1 MQEVSLFMSGAHGD
15 IEAVFDYAPDAKLLA
30 NAAAQD
36 AAYDEDSR
44 DGMGLSSSI
53 SLAAGTGGV
62 GGVGGPG
69 GHRVS
74 GWYNVR
80 RMSEYQDTA
89 VAEEPEE
96 SDIEEED
103 EDQVAAAEET
113 EGVGGDKRSVASSQA
128 GNSNVSVSV
137 NASTPT
143 PKPLGIPKLH
153 PQPETVVTEG
163 ILSTSPGQHVRRMQ
177 AIGKP
182 LQTRF
187 DTRRRD
193 SVSSIFRPQVGGPPE
208 DSSGGGSPLQRI
220 YSRGSED
227 RRRSFSR
234 EREID
239 PLQLESDVEPAWAR
253 ALLEAVKRLE
263 ERQAKLDDG
272 ARTK

>member
-30 NAAAQD
+30 DAAAQD

-62 GGVGGPG
+62 GGVGGVG

-113 EGVGGDKRSVASSQA
+113 EGTGGDKHSVASSQA
-128 GNSNVSVSV
+128 GNGHINVD
-137 NASTPT
+137 ASTPT
-143 PKPLGIPKLH
+143 PKPLGIPQLH
-153 PQPETVVTEG
+153 PETIATEG
-163 ILSTSPGQHVRRMQ
+163 ILSTSPGQHVRKRSVSLFRRGSTPVGETQ
-177 AIGKP
+177 SLRSSDPKSG
-182 LQTRF
+182 
-187 DTRRRD
+187 DRRRTA
-193 SVSSIFRPQVGGPPE
+193 RAGEAHCRRYTP
-208 DSSGGGSPLQRI
+208 
-220 YSRGSED
+220 ED
-227 RRRSFSR
+227 RRTGEGHFQGRGKSIRSSSNPRSSPHGR
-234 EREID
+234 ELCWR
-239 PLQLESDVEPAWAR
+239 R
-253 ALLEAVKRLE
+253 
-263 ERQAKLDDG
+263 
-272 ARTK
+272 

>member
-30 NAAAQD
+30 DAAAQD

-62 GGVGGPG
+62 GGVGGVG

-113 EGVGGDKRSVASSQA
+113 EGTGGDKHSVASSQA
-128 GNSNVSVSV
+128 GNGHINVD
-137 NASTPT
+137 ASTPT
-143 PKPLGIPKLH
+143 PKPLGIPQLH
-153 PQPETVVTEG
+153 PETIATEG

-208 DSSGGGSPLQRI
+208 DSSGGGSPLQKI

-239 PLQLESDVEPAWAR
+239 PLQLESEVEPAWAR

-263 ERQAKLDDG
+263 ERQARLDDG